1 LDYSTA
7 LIAYEKIVDD
17 LQGKVMELRPI
28 PLIASPNLLK

>member
-17 LQGKVMELRPI
+17 LQGKTMELRAI
-28 PLIASPNLLK
+28 PLIATPKLL

>member
-17 LQGKVMELRPI
+17 MQGKAMELRMI
-28 PLIASPNLLK
+28 PLAATPKLL